1 MTLDVWG
8 RVKIWEMP
16 LVEEFDLL
24 ECIGFEEMEREFK
37 GPRERLERDVR
48 WWEAVEGF
56 TQLEGEEC
64 VKG

>member
-1 MTLDVWG
+1 M
-8 RVKIWEMP
+8 
-16 LVEEFDLL
+16 EEFDLL
-24 ECIGFEEMEREFK
+24 ECIGFEEMETVFK
-37 GPRERLERDVR
+37 ERRERLERDVR